1 MSNNFK
7 DILKKA
13 YKTEKWKVF
22 NCFNRNNICCQECC
36 SVGSMLGAMCKKK
49 RRRKRRKKLMSLIS
63 DFCRESCPFAFK
75 NDSDCPCL
83 DEKIKCPVDY
93 YSK

>member
-36 SVGSMLGAMCKKK
+36 SGGSMLGAMCK
-49 RRRKRRKKLMSLIS
+49 RNA
-63 DFCRESCPFAFK
+63 EEVGGK
-75 NDSDCPCL
+75 N
-83 DEKIKCPVDY
+83 
-93 YSK
+93 